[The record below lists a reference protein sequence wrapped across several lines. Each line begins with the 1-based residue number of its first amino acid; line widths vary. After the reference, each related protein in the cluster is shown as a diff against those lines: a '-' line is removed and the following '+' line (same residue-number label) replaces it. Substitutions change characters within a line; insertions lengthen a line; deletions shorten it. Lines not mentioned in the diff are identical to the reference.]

1 MTKSN
6 PHCLKPISFR
16 HLTLLIKPHIYQGVV
31 KMQTIGSLL
40 KAERLK
46 LRLTQKQ
53 MAAGVISTSFYS
65 KVENDINDINAKDL
79 ISILELNKVS
89 VPKFMSQVS
98 IQQKK
103 SESMASIEQRL
114 YSAFFSNNL
123 RTVQK
128 INDGLS
134 QNPMVQDRQHY
145 TDILGKII
153 QAILT
158 DSLKDLD
165 ETTKTSSRD
174 ILFSQDNWNARTLA
188 LFANTIDLYEFDEL
202 SFLINALLH
211 KYNRQNLLNDE
222 LLSTLST
229 IFINYID
236 TCYRKNEIAMMNRPL
251 SYLNHLPLT
260 PVFFFYRLLGKYYE
274 ALTSKSKEASKN
286 AEINEI
292 RSVLKLMKLDKLAGK
307 LPI

>member
-1 MTKSN
+1 
-6 PHCLKPISFR
+6 
-16 HLTLLIKPHIYQGVV
+16 
-31 KMQTIGSLL
+31 MQTIGSLL

-79 ISILELNKVS
+79 ISILELNKIS

-114 YSAFFSNNL
+114 YSAFFSNDL
-123 RTVQK
+123 KTVQK

-134 QNPMVQDRQHY
+134 QNPMVQDRQHN
-145 TDILGKII
+145 TEILGKII

-236 TCYRKNEIAMMNRPL
+236 TCYRKNEISMMNRPL

-260 PVFFFYRLLGKYYE
+260 PVYRLLGKYYE

>member
-1 MTKSN
+1 
-6 PHCLKPISFR
+6 
-16 HLTLLIKPHIYQGVV
+16 
-31 KMQTIGSLL
+31 MQTIGSLL

-79 ISILELNKVS
+79 ISILELNKIS

-114 YSAFFSNNL
+114 YSAFFSNDL
-123 RTVQK
+123 KTVQK

-134 QNPMVQDRQHY
+134 QNPMVQDRQHN
-145 TDILGKII
+145 TEILGKII

-202 SFLINALLH
+202 
-211 KYNRQNLLNDE
+211 
-222 LLSTLST
+222 
-229 IFINYID
+229 
-236 TCYRKNEIAMMNRPL
+236 CYRKNEISMMNRPL